1 MNKIALVT
9 GAGGGI
15 GRAICIALA
24 KDGMDIAVH
33 YNGNQAKAE
42 ETARLCE
49 ELGANI
55 KIFKADVSKYE
66 ECENLVEQVI
76 ESFGALHVLVNN
88 AGITKDGM
96 FIRMKETDFD
106 VVMDANLK
114 GSFFVSRFA
123 ATHMMKARYGKIVN
137 ITSVVGIGGNAGQT
151 NYSAS
156 KAGLI
161 GFTKSCAKEMG
172 KRNVLVNAVAPGFV
186 DTEMTA
192 VLSEKVKEKILE
204 NIAIGTMARPEDV
217 ANAVSFFVSE
227 NNKYITG
234 QVLAVDGGMNI

>member
-49 ELGANI
+49 ELGANT